1 MKKLFRLFLVLF
13 LGLVPSIV
21 MAQLTFTGEIRPR
34 TEYRHGLKSL
44 FNSPDEAAFFTS
56 QRTRL
61 NLGYTQEK
69 FRVGLSVQDVR
80 VWGDVAQLNLSD
92 KNQLM
97 LHEAWGELIF
107 NKNFSLKVGRQ
118 ELVYDD
124 SRILGNVGWAQQAR
138 SHDLA
143 LFKFKTDEKGKFH
156 VGFAVNNVGET
167 TVRVPY
173 IGTYKHMEFAWYNRK
188 SEQFDFSLLFMNV
201 GREIT
206 GFDGDDVDFE
216 DNSVQTFGTHMNY
229 RPGKIALTGSLYA
242 QTGKFPTD
250 NDISA
255 YMFNLGMKFPVA
267 DNWKGNVGIEMLS
280 GTDYD
285 ATSKTRLDEDYKSF
299 TPLFGTNH
307 KFNGHMDYF
316 YVGNHTGNVG
326 LTDIYGGLNH
336 SKGQWSFA
344 TAIHVF
350 STAADL
356 YLGTEKQ
363 DKYLGTELD
372 LSVAYKYSKS
382 VLVKAGY
389 SHMFAS
395 DSMEA
400 LKGGDKD
407 ETQNWGWVMLVF
419 KPNFLKK

>member
-1 MKKLFRLFLVLF
+1 MKKLFRLILVLF
-13 LGLVPSIV
+13 LGLVPSLV

-44 FNSPDEAAFFTS
+44 FNSSDEAAFFTS

-80 VWGDVAQLNLSD
+80 VWGDVAQLNVSD
-92 KNQLM
+92 KNKLM
-97 LHEAWGELIF
+97 LHEAWGEIIF
-107 NKNFSLKVGRQ
+107 NENFSLKVGRQ

-143 LFKFKTDEKGKFH
+143 LLKFKTDEKGKFH
-156 VGFAVNNVGET
+156 VGFAVNNNNET
-167 TVRVPY
+167 PVRNSY
-173 IGTYKHMEFAWYNRK
+173 IGSYKHMEFAWYNRK
-188 SEQFDFSLLFMNV
+188 SDQFDFSLLFMNV
-201 GREIT
+201 GQEIT
-206 GFDGDDVDFE
+206 VVDGDDISFE
-216 DNSVQTFGTHMNY
+216 GESVQTFGTHMNY
-229 RPGKIALTGSLYA
+229 RPGKISFTGSLYA
-242 QTGKFPTD
+242 QTGKQPFG
-250 NDISA
+250 NDVKS

-316 YVGNHTGNVG
+316 YVGNHVGNVG

-356 YLGTEKQ
+356 YLGAEKQ

-372 LSVAYKYSKS
+372 LSVGYKYSKS
-382 VLVKAGY
+382 VLIKAGY

>member
-13 LGLVPSIV
+13 LGLVPSVV

-44 FNSPDEAAFFTS
+44 FNSSDDAAFATS

-61 NLGYTQEK
+61 NLGYAEET

-80 VWGDVAQLNLSD
+80 TWGDVAQLNLSD

-97 LHEAWGELIF
+97 LHEAWGEIIF
-107 NKNFSLKVGRQ
+107 NENFSLKVGRQ

-143 LFKFKTDEKGKFH
+143 LLKFKTDGGGKFH
-156 VGFAVNNVGET
+156 VGFAVNNDAEFLSRQLYT
-167 TVRVPY
+167 TN
-173 IGTYKHMEFAWYNRK
+173 YKSMQFAWYNRK
-188 SEQFDFSLLFMNV
+188 LDQFDFSLLFMNV
-201 GREIT
+201 GQERDT
-206 GFDGDDVDFE
+206 DPTDAVDR
-216 DNSVQTFGTHMNY
+216 DTRYSQTFGTHMNY
-229 RPGKIALTGSLYA
+229 RPGKISFTGSLYA
-242 QTGKFPTD
+242 QTGKDPADTD
-250 NDISA
+250 LSA

-267 DNWKGNVGIEMLS
+267 ENWKGNVGIEMLS
-280 GTDYD
+280 GTDD
-285 ATSKTRLDEDYKSF
+285 TEMEDNNSF

-316 YVGNHTGNVG
+316 YVGNHVGNVG

-336 SKGQWSFA
+336 AKGQWSFA
-344 TAIHVF
+344 TAIHLF

-356 YLGTEKQ
+356 YLGPEKQ
-363 DKYLGTELD
+363 DKYLGTEVD
-372 LSVAYKYSKS
+372 LSVGYKYSKS
-382 VLVKAGY
+382 VLIKAGY
-389 SHMFAS
+389 SHMFAT

-407 ETQNWGWVMLVF
+407 ETQNWGWVMVVF

>member
-1 MKKLFRLFLVLF
+1 
-13 LGLVPSIV
+13 
-21 MAQLTFTGEIRPR
+21 MAQVKFTGEIRPR

-44 FNSPDEAAFFTS
+44 FDSSKDAAFFTS

-80 VWGDVAQLNLSD
+80 VWGDVKQLNMSD
-92 KNQLM
+92 KNKLM

-107 NKNFSLKVGRQ
+107 NENFSLKVGRQ

-156 VGFAVNNVGET
+156 VGFAVNNDMET
-167 TVRVPY
+167 LSRQLYMTS
-173 IGTYKHMEFAWYNRK
+173 YKNMQFAWYNRK
-188 SEQFDFSLLFMNV
+188 SDQFDFSLLFMNV
-201 GREIT
+201 GLQRDKDT
-206 GFDGDDVDFE
+206 GPDE
-216 DNSVQTFGTHMNY
+216 DLETRYSQTFGTHMNY
-229 RPGKIALTGSLYA
+229 RPGKVALTGSLYA
-242 QTGKFPTD
+242 QTGKDGAD
-250 NDISA
+250 NDLSA
-255 YMFNLGMKFPVA
+255 YMFDIGAKFPLGS
-267 DNWKGNVGIEMLS
+267 NWKGNVGIQMLS
-280 GTDYD
+280 GTDD
-285 ATSKTRLDEDYKSF
+285 DEMEDNNSF

-316 YVGNHTGNVG
+316 YVGNHVGDVG
-326 LTDIYGGLNH
+326 LTDIYGGLNY
-336 SKGQWSFA
+336 KKDKWSFGS
-344 TAIHVF
+344 AIHHF

-356 YLGTEKQ
+356 IDTSGDKQ
-363 DKYLGTELD
+363 DKYLGLEID
-372 LSVAYKYSKS
+372 LSVGYKYSKN

-395 DSMEA
+395 DSMEV
-400 LKGGDKD
+400 LKGGDSG

-419 KPNFLKK
+419 KPNFLK